1 MRVNSLLMR
10 MQLDI
15 NKRDTMANA
24 NRPKILLSLH
34 GFHSSPASLKAQQ
47 MRDYLLSNH
56 PEIQF
61 HCPQLPVL
69 PEQMWQVVDTF
80 FEQHKNDHIAVM
92 GSSLGGFLATKV
104 VQKYAVNA
112 LLINPAVTPDLLLNE
127 YQGSQTHPYLQE
139 SYQIDQDY
147 IKQIENLYIE
157 KLKFPDKIWVL
168 LQQEDEVLDYRD
180 ALEKY
185 KACKITCEQGGD
197 HSFIGFDRYL
207 TEIIHFLF

>member
-1 MRVNSLLMR
+1 
-10 MQLDI
+10 
-15 NKRDTMANA
+15 MANA

-47 MRDYLLSNH
+47 MRDHLLSSH
-56 PEIQF
+56 PDIQF
-61 HCPQLPVL
+61 YCPQLPAL
-69 PEQMWQVVDTF
+69 PEQMWQVIETF
-80 FEQHKNDHIAVM
+80 FEQYKEYEIAIM

-104 VQKYAVNA
+104 VQKYSVKG
-112 LLINPAVTPDLLLNE
+112 LLINPAVTPNLLFE
-127 YQGSQTHPYLQE
+127 KYQGPQLHPYLQQQYE
-139 SYQIDQDY
+139 INQDY

-157 KLKFPDKIWVL
+157 KLKYPDKIWVL

-180 ALEKY
+180 ALQKY
-185 KACKITCEQGGD
+185 KACKITCEKGGD

>member
-1 MRVNSLLMR
+1 MQASLLSIR
-10 MQLDI
+10 TQLDI
-15 NKRDTMANA
+15 NKRDKMANA

-47 MRDYLLSNH
+47 MRDYLLSH
-56 PEIQF
+56 HSDIQF

-69 PEQMWQVVDTF
+69 PEQMWQVIETF
-80 FEQHKNDHIAVM
+80 FEQHKEFDIAVM

-104 VQKYAVNA
+104 VQTYAVNA
-112 LLINPAVTPDLLLNE
+112 LLINPAVTPDLLFNQ
-127 YQGSQTHPYLQE
+127 YQGTQVHPYLKLQYE
-139 SYQIDQDY
+139 INQDY

-180 ALEKY
+180 ALKKY
-185 KACKITCEQGGD
+185 KACQITCEKGGD
-197 HSFIGFDRYL
+197 HSFTGFERYL

>member
-1 MRVNSLLMR
+1 
-10 MQLDI
+10 
-15 NKRDTMANA
+15 MANA

-69 PEQMWQVVDTF
+69 PEQMWQVVETF
-80 FEQHKNDHIAVM
+80 FELHKNDHIAVM